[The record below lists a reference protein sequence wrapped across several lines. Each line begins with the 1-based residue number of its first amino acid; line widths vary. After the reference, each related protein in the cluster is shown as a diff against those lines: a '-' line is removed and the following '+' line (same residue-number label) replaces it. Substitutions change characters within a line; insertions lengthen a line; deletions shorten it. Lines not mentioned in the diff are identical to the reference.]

1 MGRNE
6 PYIDIK
12 KSIVAVSPMMEKIE
26 TDEERNSGLILF
38 FLIKCTVRPVLRCIV
53 RPIHHHFVQYC

>member
-1 MGRNE
+1 MGRNK

-26 TDEERNSGLILF
+26 TDEESEI
-38 FLIKCTVRPVLRCIV
+38 
-53 RPIHHHFVQYC
+53 QD